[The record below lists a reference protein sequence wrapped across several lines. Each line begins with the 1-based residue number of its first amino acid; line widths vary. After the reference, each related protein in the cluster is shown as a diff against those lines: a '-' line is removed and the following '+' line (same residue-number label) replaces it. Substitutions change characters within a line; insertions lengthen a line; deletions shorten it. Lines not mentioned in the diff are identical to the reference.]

1 MFEKNDKR
9 YLYWIIELYLS
20 NRIDETSFCDA
31 YYSSYNFEIDNT
43 SLTKIEQD
51 VFSSIF
57 ESTERYTTSEEDLK
71 ESPDYFIDAITLRTI
86 VEKDWNKLNY
96 RIDAEKYAVRFL
108 TLFFKIFNAYITE
121 VTLDVKARGT
131 IRYEIDK
138 KAQLFEWQDYSDKR
152 LQAATEIIE
161 TVFFDKLF
169 IKDNVICNDQI
180 LLTKTEIIRL
190 LREKGWPD
198 SKTIAGLDF
207 LLEVH
212 ITLLNEGFPVDC
224 LSLHF

>member
-9 YLYWIIELYLS
+9 YLYWILELYLS

-31 YYSSYNFEIDNT
+31 YYSSYNFEIDDS
-43 SLTKIEQD
+43 SLTELERD

-121 VTLDVKARGT
+121 VTIDMKVKGF
-131 IRYEIDK
+131 IRYEIDRK
-138 KAQLFEWQDYSDKR
+138 MQLFEWQDYSDKR
-152 LQAATEIIE
+152 LQTATEIIE
-161 TVFFDKLF
+161 MLFLDKLF
-169 IKDNVICNDQI
+169 LKENVIRNGQI
-180 LLTKTEIIRL
+180 LLTRTEIVRVF
-190 LREKGWPD
+190 RDKGWPD
-198 SKTIAGLDF
+198 SKTNAGLDF

-212 ITLLNEGFPVDC
+212 VTLLDEEIPVDC
-224 LSLHF
+224 LSVRF